1 MLTIIA
7 LINFAGSLFNCAIC
21 IYIFSLVDD
30 LEFKPEKSTELSD
43 TILKY
48 FPIEFM
54 ILCFNVMTAIFLG
67 NWFQIVVCLPLFI
80 YNLQMYLFIFLFFL
94 DLF

>member
-7 LINFAGSLFNCAIC
+7 FINLVGILFNCAIC

-30 LEFKPEKSTELSD
+30 LEFKPEKSNELSD
-43 TILKY
+43 TLTKY
-48 FPIEFM
+48 FPIEFF
-54 ILCFNVMTAIFLG
+54 ILSFNIMTAIFLG

-80 YNLQMYLFIFLFFL
+80 YNLQL
-94 DLF
+94 